1 MHRIV
6 ESVLGKRESI
16 ERIRE
21 RREKNEGRVMIVEFY
36 DKKDAKG
43 ILESREEIRLC
54 WGMRVD
60 ENLTMRKR
68 TNRCRMVEKAR
79 RERQKEKWI
88 RMTNKRIWIE
98 GEMGRR
104 KRRVGANGDKRREIK
119 GEERKGEKKRG

>member
-6 ESVLGKRESI
+6 ETVLGKRESI

-21 RREKNEGRVMIVEFY
+21 KREKKGGRVMMVEFY
-36 DKKDAKG
+36 DEKDAKG
-43 ILESREEIRLC
+43 ILESRDKIRLC

-68 TNRCRMVEKAR
+68 TNRWRMVEKAR

-104 KRRVGANGDKRREIK
+104 KRRVGANGEIRDKRRGKK
-119 GEERKGEKKRG
+119 G